1 MQIKYKIILWFS
13 SLVAGCLL
21 LFSVYVYLS
30 YASLRQRA
38 MDGWLER
45 KARVT
50 EQLLTKENTVVG
62 TLTTSLPEQ
71 VVFIYS
77 PKDSLIFASEET
89 NDFLADQA
97 FRNRVREERVVRF
110 HYNSPNHA
118 YPKDGLALV
127 YPGPWPSPSGKEFVA
142 MVTAYDEDGYT
153 RQRNLFDLLL
163 FGNIISISLV
173 GLLGFFFSRQ
183 ALKPLNKLIDQLHS
197 PKDGSLAFRLK
208 PDNTTDEVGVL
219 AMAFNELLNRQET
232 LVDNQRAFISQASHE
247 LRTPLT
253 TIKGWLETSLTY
265 DSDVPTLKKGITQAA
280 RELDKLTALANGL
293 LQLARLDQVNT
304 QVEKQPLELVE
315 LILEAA
321 DSLGQQYPGQVLS
334 VQVSESAM
342 DQPLTVLGN
351 TYLLKTALYNLLDNA
366 VKYSDGQP
374 VQLSLELAD
383 AANARLLIED
393 RGIGLTPGE
402 EEKIL
407 QPLVRGSNVVN
418 REGFGVGLTLT
429 HRIVAIHRG
438 KLSLQPRPGGGTIAE
453 IYLPILP

>member
-1 MQIKYKIILWFS
+1 MQIRYKIIFWFS

-30 YASLRQRA
+30 YSSLRQRA

-50 EQLLTKENTVVG
+50 EQLLTKDNTVVG
-62 TLTTSLPEQ
+62 KLTTSLPEQ

-77 PKDSLIFASEET
+77 PTDSLIFASEET

-97 FRNRVREERVVRF
+97 FRTRVREERVVRF
-110 HYNSPNHA
+110 SYKSPNHT

-127 YPGPWPSPSGKEFVA
+127 YPGPWPSPTGKEFVA
-142 MVTAYDEDGYT
+142 MVTAYDEDGHN

-163 FGNIISISLV
+163 FGNVISISLV

-197 PKDGSLAFRLK
+197 PKDGSLSFRLK

-219 AMAFNELLNRQET
+219 AMAFNDLLNRQEM
-232 LVDNQRAFISQASHE
+232 LSENQRAFISQASHE

-265 DSDVPTLKKGITQAA
+265 DSDVPTLKKGISQAA
-280 RELDKLTALANGL
+280 RELDKLTALSNGL
-293 LQLARLDQVNT
+293 LQLARLDQVEAK
-304 QVEKQPLELVE
+304 VEKQTLDLVE
-315 LILEAA
+315 LVLEAA
-321 DSLGQQYPGQVLS
+321 DSLGQQYPTQTLS
-334 VQVSESAM
+334 VNISETVM
-342 DQPLTVLGN
+342 DQSLSILGN

-374 VQLSLELAD
+374 IQFSLELAD
-383 AANARLLIED
+383 DHQAKILIED

-407 QPLVRGSNVVN
+407 QPLVRGSNVLN

-429 HRIVAIHRG
+429 HRIITIHQG
-438 KLSLQPRPGGGTIAE
+438 KLMLRPRPGGGTLAE
-453 IYLPILP
+453 VQLPVLK